1 VDPILDLTTPETY
14 QHTLS
19 PQAKNQGERGEM
31 SSATRRFPFAL
42 LLLAFPVA
50 CGEEPEEP
58 KIVRPVRAMQVADSD
73 AFQEQ

>member
-1 VDPILDLTTPETY
+1 
-14 QHTLS
+14 
-19 PQAKNQGERGEM
+19 M
-31 SSATRRFPFAL
+31 SRATRRFPFAL

-50 CGEEPEEP
+50 CGEEPEKP